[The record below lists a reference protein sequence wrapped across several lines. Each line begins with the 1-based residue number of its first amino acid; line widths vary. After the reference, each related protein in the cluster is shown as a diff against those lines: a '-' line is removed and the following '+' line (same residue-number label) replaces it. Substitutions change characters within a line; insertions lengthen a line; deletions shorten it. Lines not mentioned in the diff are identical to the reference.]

1 MSKKEKVSRR
11 NFIKK
16 SSVGTLAVAVSPVGS
31 VSAQSKAKLPSG
43 YDRTLIFAK
52 LGDTL
57 IPSAAGDPGYRSLEP
72 YNITAEIMKGL
83 QSMSDQDLAL
93 FNSQSAEFFGGK
105 TFVELSESQRADY
118 LNLIADGVRITD
130 PQVQMK
136 LQSIYSLVRIRVF
149 VIYYQN
155 YPQHMIPRDE
165 EGVPILSADNTHQ
178 ITNPNHPGLVTGWD
192 IAGWEGPMTWEE
204 EEERRAHF
212 KKVQWREDY

>member
-16 SSVGTLAVAVSPVGS
+16 GSIGTLAVAVAPIGS

-43 YDRTLIFAK
+43 YDRRLVFAK

-57 IPSAAGDPGYRSLEP
+57 IPSAPGDPGYRTLEP

-83 QSMSDQDLAL
+83 GSMSDQDLAL

-105 TFVELSESQRADY
+105 TFVELSESKRADY

-130 PQVQMK
+130 PQVQGK
-136 LQSIYSLVRIRVF
+136 LQSVYSLVRIRVL

-192 IAGWEGPMTWEE
+192 IAGWKGPMTWKE

-212 KKVQWREDY
+212 KKVQWKEDY